1 MLVVRFILRAA
12 SLRQQRLARY
22 ANSAARTLN
31 RWLRT
36 PVVGSL
42 NRAPF
47 WRCPVRRGDHPLSS
61 IPGPRVF
68 RPLHLSPRP
77 GGRTTPR
84 RFPRVRQVNSAF
96 HAGAER
102 VWRAN
107 NLGLVRQVDRRR
119 LPSREI
125 RAAVTKALHGWQKPQ
140 TKPSDKSIPPVALSQ
155 GCPFTVPGQGDSL
168 QCVHTL
174 VVCCLSLYS

>member
-1 MLVVRFILRAA
+1 MSSACAPSLDRPSCLAQTGCPSTTYSAHHARRSLHFTIRAA

-125 RAAVTKALHGWQKPQ
+125 RAAVTKALHGSQKI
-140 TKPSDKSIPPVALSQ
+140 PSETF
-155 GCPFTVPGQGDSL
+155 G
-168 QCVHTL
+168 
-174 VVCCLSLYS
+174 